1 MLVRDCWDLSRAAV
15 GAGESGRRVTREGTT
30 SDAELALEVA
40 PLTGVKKS
48 IRAEMQESSQFQ
60 DVNRLDGW

>member
-1 MLVRDCWDLSRAAV
+1 
-15 GAGESGRRVTREGTT
+15 VTREGTT

-48 IRAEMQESSQFQ
+48 IRAEMQDASQFQ
-60 DVNRLDGW
+60 EVDPP